1 MFRCFKNIVYSV
13 APISRYSRSILIE
26 KVTFYIRTC
35 YTCFCSDNNTKIG
48 VAVAKKF
55 EVLFHF
61 LSKPCIYV
69 CAIFRQAMAVIPV
82 S

>member
-1 MFRCFKNIVYSV
+1 MLTQVIFRYGYVTS
-13 APISRYSRSILIE
+13 SILVE
-26 KVTFYIRTC
+26 KVTLYIRAC
-35 YTCFCSDNNTKIG
+35 YICFCSDNNTKIHA
-48 VAVAKKF
+48 AVTKRF

-69 CAIFRQAMAVIPV
+69 CAIFRQAMAVISV